1 MRISDGSSDVCSSD
15 LLLCL
20 GEITNFAAIRRLV
33 GAPRADQLIDDLVAR
48 VSIRIDEA
56 HAVPVGR
63 TLMEVTVDVCG
74 PAAADAVLAD
84 LAAAVA
90 VPVVVDGEPS
100 WADLLWGAALGPE
113 IGRASWWEEGGPSVS
128 FSVVD

>member
-74 PAAADAVLAD
+74 LAEAEAVLAD
-84 LAAAVA
+84 LAAAFE
-90 VPVVVDGEPS
+90 VPVVVDGEPYRS
-100 WADLLWGAALGPE
+100 
-113 IGRASWWEEGGPSVS
+113 EEHTSELQSLMRISYAV
-128 FSVVD
+128 FCLKKKKHQQNQ